1 MSFIDVVFKI
11 LSEGYPPSEYQGKG
25 IAAAMIAAAIVSV
38 YIFFCYRLTRR
49 RSLYSMSFNLSL
61 LAAAPVTAALILLMS
76 QNAIASIGVVGALAI
91 IRLRGAVKEPMD
103 QVFILWS
110 VASGIFIASGMWR
123 IAIVTTAVMTATVI
137 LLDYLPIGSAPL
149 ILTVYGHPGD
159 GEDIQK
165 ACRQII
171 ESCCSKVRKISTGRT
186 DGKQMLVLRV
196 ATRQRLRLINEI
208 AALPAVESVT
218 LLEQSGEVSF

>member
-1 MSFIDVVFKI
+1 M
-11 LSEGYPPSEYQGKG
+11 
-25 IAAAMIAAAIVSV
+25 
-38 YIFFCYRLTRR
+38 
-49 RSLYSMSFNLSL
+49 
-61 LAAAPVTAALILLMS
+61 TAALILLMS
-76 QNAIASIGVVGALAI
+76 RMPSLPSASWFPVIRPGARRSRWTGV
-91 IRLRGAVKEPMD
+91 
-103 QVFILWS
+103 ILWS

-186 DGKQMLVLRV
+186 DGKQMLVLHV

>member
-1 MSFIDVVFKI
+1 MSMIDVVFKI

-25 IAAAMIAAAIVSV
+25 IAAAMIASVLVSV

-49 RSLYSMSFNLSL
+49 RSLYSRSFNLSL
-61 LAAAPVTAALILLMS
+61 LAVGPVTASLILLMS

-91 IRLRGAVKEPMD
+91 VRLRGAVKEPMD
-103 QVFILWS
+103 LVFLLWS
-110 VASGIFIASGMWR
+110 IAGGIFVASGMWR

-137 LLDYLPIGSAPL
+137 FLDYLPIGNAPL
-149 ILTVYGHPGD
+149 ILTVYGHPGA

-165 ACRQII
+165 ACRQVV
-171 ESCCSKVRKISTGRT
+171 ENCCSKVRKISTGRT
-186 DGKQMLVLRV
+186 DGKQMLVLSV
-196 ATRQRLRLINEI
+196 STRQRLRLINEI

>member
-1 MSFIDVVFKI
+1 MSMIDVVFKI
-11 LSEGYPPSEYQGKG
+11 LSEGYAPSEYGGKG
-25 IAAAMIAAAIVSV
+25 IAAAMIAAALVSV

-91 IRLRGAVKEPMD
+91 IRLRGPVKEPMD

-110 VASGIFIASGMWR
+110 VAGGIFVASGMWR
-123 IAIVTTAVMTATVI
+123 IAIVATAVMTATVI
-137 LLDYLPIGSAPL
+137 LLDYLPIGNAPL
-149 ILTVYGHPGD
+149 ILTVYGHPD
-159 GEDIQK
+159 AGEDIQK
-165 ACRQII
+165 ACGGII
-171 ESCCSKVRKISTGRT
+171 ERCCSSAKRISSGRMEGKQTMVLKVRTK
-186 DGKQMLVLRV
+186 
-196 ATRQRLRLINEI
+196 QRLRLINEI

>member
-1 MSFIDVVFKI
+1 MIDVVFKI
-11 LSEGYPPSEYQGKG
+11 LSEGYPPSEYQGRG
-25 IAAAMIAAAIVSV
+25 IAAAMIASVLVSV

-49 RSLYSMSFNLSL
+49 RTLYSRSFNLSL
-61 LAAAPVTAALILLMS
+61 LAAGPVTASLILLMS

-91 IRLRGAVKEPMD
+91 VRLRGAVKEPMD
-103 QVFILWS
+103 LAFLLWS
-110 VASGIFIASGMWR
+110 IASGIFVASGMWR

-137 LLDYLPIGSAPL
+137 FLDYLPIGNAPL
-149 ILTVYGHPGD
+149 VLAVYGHPGS

-165 ACRQII
+165 ACRQVV

-186 DGKQMLVLRV
+186 DGKQTLVLSV
-196 ATRQRLRLINEI
+196 STRQRLRLINEI

>member
-25 IAAAMIAAAIVSV
+25 IAAAMIAAALVSV

-103 QVFILWS
+103 QVFILWYCCHDS
-110 VASGIFIASGMWR
+110 DSDPSGLPADRQRSPHSHCLWASGRRRGYSES
-123 IAIVTTAVMTATVI
+123 
-137 LLDYLPIGSAPL
+137 LPPD
-149 ILTVYGHPGD
+149 H
-159 GEDIQK
+159 
-165 ACRQII
+165 
-171 ESCCSKVRKISTGRT
+171 
-186 DGKQMLVLRV
+186 
-196 ATRQRLRLINEI
+196 
-208 AALPAVESVT
+208 
-218 LLEQSGEVSF
+218 